1 MAQPGLIDEERIKQL
16 YARRVAERDRPGGP
30 GCASPEA
37 ILALVRRE
45 GREEERLATLDHVMS
60 CAACHREY
68 EWLGAVEKAVVET
81 EPAAAAAPRRSW
93 QFMRPL
99 ALAASLLVAVGAVLV
114 VRRIVTEGP
123 EPLRGNGA
131 DIVLLGPAAEVPAGD
146 PIDFVW
152 RPLEGVRRY
161 VLEVQRPDGA
171 VVFTETT
178 GDTTVTLRDPAGV
191 LPEHDYRWWV
201 REVTDG
207 SEPRASPFRSLRLR
221 R

>member
-1 MAQPGLIDEERIKQL
+1 MAQPGLIDDERIKQL

-30 GCASPEA
+30 GCVSPEA

-45 GREEERLATLDHVMS
+45 GREQERLATLDHVMS

-68 EWLGAVEKAVVET
+68 EWLGAVDRAVVEA
-81 EPAAAAAPRRSW
+81 EPSVERRRSW

-114 VRRIVTEGP
+114 VRRMVTDGP

-131 DIVLLGPAAEVPAGD
+131 DIELVGPSAEVSVDA
-146 PIDFVW
+146 PIAFVW
-152 RPLEGVRRY
+152 RRLDGVSRY
-161 VLEVQRPDGA
+161 VLEVQRTDGS

-178 GDTTVTLRDPAGV
+178 GDTTVTLPDPAGV
-191 LPEHDYRWWV
+191 LPEGDYRWWV

-207 SEPRASPFRSLRLR
+207 SEPRASSFRPLRPR

>member
-1 MAQPGLIDEERIKQL
+1 MAQPGLIDDERIKQL

-30 GCASPEA
+30 GCVSPEA

-45 GREEERLATLDHVMS
+45 GREEERLTTLDHVMS

-68 EWLGAVEKAVVET
+68 EWLGAVDRAVVET
-81 EPAAAAAPRRSW
+81 EPAAASRRSW
-93 QFMRPL
+93 QFMRPF

-114 VRRIVTEGP
+114 VRRMVTDRP

-131 DIVLLGPAAEVPAGD
+131 DIVLVGPPAEVEASAPLT
-146 PIDFVW
+146 FVW
-152 RPLEGVRRY
+152 RPLDGVRRY
-161 VLEVQRPDGA
+161 VLEVQRLDGS

-178 GDTTVTLRDPAGV
+178 DDTTFTLGEPAGV
-191 LPEHDYRWWV
+191 LPENDYRWWV

-207 SEPRASPFRSLRLR
+207 SEPSASPFRALRIGR
-221 R
+221 

>member
-1 MAQPGLIDEERIKQL
+1 MAQPGLIDDERIKQL

-30 GCASPEA
+30 GCAAPEA

-45 GREEERLATLDHVMS
+45 GGEEERLATLDHVMS

-68 EWLGAVEKAVVET
+68 EWLAAVERAVVE
-81 EPAAAAAPRRSW
+81 AGSAAAPRRSW

-114 VRRIVTEGP
+114 VRRMVTEGP
-123 EPLRGNGA
+123 EPLRGGGEGA
-131 DIVLLGPAAEVPAGD
+131 EIVLLGPAAEVPAD
-146 PIDFVW
+146 APIGFAW
-152 RPLEGVRRY
+152 RPLDGANRY
-161 VLEVQRPDGA
+161 VLEIQRTDGA

-178 GDTTVTLRDPAGV
+178 GDTTVTLQEPAGV
-191 LPEHDYRWWV
+191 LPERDYRWWV

-207 SEPRASPFRSLRLR
+207 SEPRASPFRSLRVR